1 MFMTTRRTIRRAMLL
16 LVACSLCVPAFGQAV
31 RDEDVKLA
39 LIYKI
44 SRFVTW
50 PVASSEA
57 DTPFRLCLAERSI
70 FDLAKDRFAGRQ
82 MRERDID
89 VQLLTDAGDNL
100 AGQCDVLYM
109 SRVKQERVKEFL
121 EHASG
126 QPVLTISDEP
136 EFAESGGM
144 IGLSTR
150 GGKVTIS
157 INVGAYESSDLIVS
171 SQLLELAELVN
182 DNRIANR

>member
-1 MFMTTRRTIRRAMLL
+1 MFMITRRTIRRALL
-16 LVACSLCVPAFGQAV
+16 LFAACCLCVPAFGQAV

-50 PVASSEA
+50 PTAPEA
-57 DTPFRLCLAERSI
+57 ADAPFRLCLAERSI

-82 MRERDID
+82 IRERSID
-89 VQLLTDAGDNL
+89 VQLVTDADSNV

-109 SRVKQERVKEFL
+109 SRVTEERAKEFL
-121 EHASG
+121 DRASG
-126 QPVLTISDEP
+126 KPVLTISDEP

-157 INVGAYESSDLIVS
+157 INVAAYESSDLTVS

-182 DNRIANR
+182 DNRIATR

>member
-1 MFMTTRRTIRRAMLL
+1 MFMITRRTIRRALL
-16 LVACSLCVPAFGQAV
+16 LVVACCLCAPALAQTV

-50 PVASSEA
+50 PVAAEDVDS
-57 DTPFRLCLAERSI
+57 PFTLCLAERSI
-70 FDLAKDRFAGRQ
+70 FDLAKDRFAVRQ
-82 MRERDID
+82 IRERDIE
-89 VQLLTDAGDNL
+89 VLLLTIASDNL
-100 AGQCDVLYM
+100 AGQCDILYM
-109 SRVKQERVKEFL
+109 SRVKQDRAKDYLER
-121 EHASG
+121 ASG
-126 QPVLTISDEP
+126 KPVLTISDEP

-150 GGKVTIS
+150 GGKVTIR
-157 INVGAYESSDLIVS
+157 INVGAYESSDLTVS

-182 DNRIANR
+182 DNRIVKR